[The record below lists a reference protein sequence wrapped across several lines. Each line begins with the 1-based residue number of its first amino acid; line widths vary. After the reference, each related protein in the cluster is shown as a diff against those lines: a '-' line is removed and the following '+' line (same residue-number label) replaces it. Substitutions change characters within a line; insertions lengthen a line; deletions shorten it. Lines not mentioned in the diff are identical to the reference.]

1 MSLELDFKPQEEAEA
16 QALPAPLGQPE
27 PPALQALPESLDPP
41 GPRGQQELP
50 AELLEFQVPPGQQV
64 QQDPPALQGPLAL
77 QDPPALRDLQA
88 LPELWVPPDLQGV
101 VAAPRLVSE
110 ILPRDPLPERPQ
122 ETSTSSTR
130 VRSHS

>member
-1 MSLELDFKPQEEAEA
+1 MSLELDFKPQEEVEV
-16 QALPAPLGQPE
+16 QALPVPLGQPE
-27 PPALQALPESLDPP
+27 PPALQALPESLD
-41 GPRGQQELP
+41 
-50 AELLEFQVPPGQQV
+50 PPGQQV

-88 LPELWVPPDLQGV
+88 RPELRAPPDLQGV
-101 VAAPRLVSE
+101 VVAPRLALE
-110 ILPRDPLPERPQ
+110 ILPRDPPPEHPQ